1 MRILMVCL
9 GNICRSPLAEGILR
23 SKLNEEFFIDSA
35 GIGPWHVGK
44 EPDKRSV
51 SVAEKYGIDI
61 SSQRARQFSPND
73 FDEFDLILA
82 MDSSNYSD
90 IIVMAKTD
98 EQRNKVRLILDDQD
112 VPDPYFGED
121 DGFEEVYIL
130 LEEAA
135 EKIVHELN
143 SK

>member
-23 SKLNEEFFIDSA
+23 SKLNETFFIDSA
-35 GIGPWHVGK
+35 GTGSWHVGK

-51 SVAEKYGIDI
+51 SVAKKYGIDI
-61 SSQRARQFSPND
+61 SSQRARQFSPSD
-73 FDEFDLILA
+73 FEKFDLILA
-82 MDSSNYSD
+82 MDSSNYSH
-90 IIVMAKTD
+90 IMAMAQTD
-98 EQRNKVRLILDDQD
+98 EQRNKVRLMLEDKD

-121 DGFEEVYIL
+121 DGFEVVYRL

-135 EKIVHELN
+135 EKIVKELN